1 MFNKRENKNEPEETF
16 RQGGK
21 FMKKKFVSALIAG
34 VMMLGACIPLAGCGK
49 DEDKSGYVSLDI
61 NPSVELVVD
70 ENGLVAGVRGVNED
84 GLVLLYNESGIKG
97 ETVDDAVK
105 KIVDISIEEGYLT
118 EDNKVVNVTVSA
130 KDDKYVKKLTDN
142 VNASIKASADE
153 SGLSVKIDAEGT
165 YSLRRRLDEFKKAH
179 PDNKLVQSL
188 SLAKFKLALTISETG
203 EISLESAVELEDD
216 ELIDLIKEYDSKIE
230 AFATDAY
237 ELAKKQAQAAF
248 DKAVTYKTYSAYT
261 EFYAKN
267 LLTHYSTAYLGAVYQ
282 TYASA
287 ALMMESVKNVA
298 EFANKV
304 ADYPLNDEQIA
315 AVVDALGLE
324 DSEQLKNSKGEVT
337 VRSVEAYADKLFKN
351 SELNQD
357 IQNKMNELTEVL
369 SSTEKKVKEEINAIA
384 EEYKDEIALAAETIE
399 NVSKTV
405 ETAINLIPEQYRQAF
420 ADVITELKKNVADI
434 KAWAESEKT
443 YFSDLDTFTA
453 RLEEQRDK
461 YLGKIKEDLTEEEW
475 DAIQKGI
482 EADIA
487 KAEVYKKNYN
497 DALAKAE
504 AEAKAY
510 LDKLKGER
518 KQQA

>member
-1 MFNKRENKNEPEETF
+1 
-16 RQGGK
+16 
-21 FMKKKFVSALIAG
+21 MKKKFVSALIAG

-49 DEDKSGYVSLDI
+49 NEDKSGYVSLDI

-97 ETVDDAVK
+97 ETVDNAVK

-130 KDDKYVKKLTDN
+130 KNDKNAKKLTN
-142 VNASIKASADE
+142 SVNASIKASADE
-153 SGLSVKIDAEGT
+153 SGLSIKIDAEGS
-165 YSLRRRLDEFKKAH
+165 YSLRRKLDEFKKAH

-203 EISLESAVELEDD
+203 EITLEHAVELEDD

-230 AFATDAY
+230 DFATDAY

-267 LLTHYSTAYLGAVYQ
+267 LMTHYSTAYLGAVYQ

-287 ALMMESVKNVA
+287 ALMMGSVKNVA

-304 ADYPLNDEQIA
+304 VDYPLSDEQVA
-315 AVVDALGLE
+315 AVVKALGLE
-324 DSEQLKNSKGEVT
+324 NSEPLKNSKGEVT
-337 VRSVEAYADKLFKN
+337 IRSIEAYADKLFKN
-351 SELNQD
+351 SEY
-357 IQNKMNELTEVL
+357 NKELQKKMDELSEAL
-369 SSTEKKVKEEINAIA
+369 SSAEKKIKAEINAFA
-384 EEYKDEIALAAETIE
+384 EKYKDEIAAAAEVME
-399 NVSKTV
+399 NAYKTV
-405 ETAINLIPEQYRQAF
+405 ESVIKLIPEEYRQAF
-420 ADVITELKKNVADI
+420 AEVITELKKNVEDI
-434 KAWAESEKT
+434 KKWAEKEKA
-443 YFSDLDTFTA
+443 YFYDLDTFTA

-461 YLGKIKEDLTEEEW
+461 YLGKIKEDLTAEEW

-504 AEAKAY
+504 AKAKAY
-510 LDKLKGER
+510 LEKLKGER
-518 KQQA
+518 KKQA

>member
-1 MFNKRENKNEPEETF
+1 
-16 RQGGK
+16 
-21 FMKKKFVSALIAG
+21 MKKKFVSALIAG

-49 DEDKSGYVSLDI
+49 NEDKSGYVSLDI

-84 GLVLLYNESGIKG
+84 GLVLLYNESDFKG
-97 ETVDDAVK
+97 ETVDNAVK

-130 KDDKYVKKLTDN
+130 KNDKNAKKLTN
-142 VNASIKASADE
+142 SVNASIKASADE
-153 SGLSVKIDAEGT
+153 SGLSIKIDAEGS
-165 YSLRRRLDEFKKAH
+165 YSLRRKLDEFKKAH

-203 EISLESAVELEDD
+203 EITLEHAVELEDD

-261 EFYAKN
+261 EFYAKSV
-267 LLTHYSTAYLGAVYQ
+267 LSMKHMDTAYLGAVYQ

-304 ADYPLNDEQIA
+304 VDYPLSDEQVA
-315 AVVDALGLE
+315 AVVKALGLE
-324 DSEQLKNSKGEVT
+324 NSEPLKNSKGEVT
-337 VRSVEAYADKLFKN
+337 IRSIEAYADKLFKN
-351 SELNQD
+351 SEY
-357 IQNKMNELTEVL
+357 NKELQKKMDELSEAL
-369 SSTEKKVKEEINAIA
+369 SSAEKKIKAEINALA
-384 EEYKDEIALAAETIE
+384 EKYKDEIAAAAEVME
-399 NVSKTV
+399 NAYKTV
-405 ETAINLIPEQYRQAF
+405 ESAIKLIPEEYRQAF

-461 YLGKIKEDLTEEEW
+461 YLGKIKEDLTAEEW

-518 KQQA
+518 KKQA

>member
-1 MFNKRENKNEPEETF
+1 
-16 RQGGK
+16 
-21 FMKKKFVSALIAG
+21 MKKKFVSALIAG

-97 ETVDDAVK
+97 ETVDNAVK

-130 KDDKYVKKLTDN
+130 KNDKYVKKLTDN

-153 SGLSVKIDAEGT
+153 SGLSVKIDAEGS

-188 SLAKFKLALTISETG
+188 SLAKFKLALSISETG

-216 ELIDLIKEYDSKIE
+216 ELIDLIKDYDSKIE
-230 AFATDAY
+230 AYATDAY

-267 LLTHYSTAYLGAVYQ
+267 LITHYDTAYLGAVYQ

-304 ADYPLNDEQIA
+304 ADYPLSEEQIA

-324 DSEQLKNSKGEVT
+324 DAEQLKNSKGEVT

-351 SELNQD
+351 SDLNQD
-357 IQNKMNELTEVL
+357 IRNKMNALTEVL
-369 SSTEKKVKEEINAIA
+369 SSTEKKIKEEINAFA
-384 EEYKDEIALAAETIE
+384 EKYKDEIAAAAEVME
-399 NVSKTV
+399 NAYKTV
-405 ETAINLIPEQYRQAF
+405 ESAIKLIPEEYRQAF

-461 YLGKIKEDLTEEEW
+461 YLGKIKEDLTTEEW
-475 DAIQKGI
+475 DALQKGI

>member
-1 MFNKRENKNEPEETF
+1 
-16 RQGGK
+16 
-21 FMKKKFVSALIAG
+21 MKKKFVSALIAG

-49 DEDKSGYVSLDI
+49 NEDKSGYVSLDI

-97 ETVDDAVK
+97 ETVDNAVK

-130 KDDKYVKKLTDN
+130 KNDKNAKKLTN
-142 VNASIKASADE
+142 SVNASIKASADE
-153 SGLSVKIDAEGT
+153 SGLSIKIDAEGS
-165 YSLRRRLDEFKKAH
+165 YSLRRKLDEFKKAH

-203 EISLESAVELEDD
+203 EITLEHAVELEDD

-261 EFYAKN
+261 EFYAIN
-267 LLTHYSTAYLGAVYQ
+267 LRTHYSTAYLGAVYQ

-287 ALMMESVKNVA
+287 ALMMKSVKNVA

-304 ADYPLNDEQIA
+304 VDYPLSDEQVA
-315 AVVDALGLE
+315 AVVKALGLE
-324 DSEQLKNSKGEVT
+324 NSEPLKNSKGEVT
-337 VRSVEAYADKLFKN
+337 IRSIEAYADKLFKN
-351 SELNQD
+351 SEY
-357 IQNKMNELTEVL
+357 NKELQ
-369 SSTEKKVKEEINAIA
+369 KKIKAEINAFA
-384 EEYKDEIALAAETIE
+384 EKYKDEIAAVAEVME
-399 NVSKTV
+399 NAYKTV
-405 ETAINLIPEQYRQAF
+405 ESVIKLIPEEYRQAF
-420 ADVITELKKNVADI
+420 AAVIAELKQDVEDI
-434 KAWAESEKT
+434 KKWAENEKA

-461 YLGKIKEDLTEEEW
+461 YLGKIKEDLTAEEW

-504 AEAKAY
+504 AKAKAY
-510 LDKLKGER
+510 LEKLKGER
-518 KQQA
+518 KKQA

>member
-1 MFNKRENKNEPEETF
+1 MFNKRENKNEPEKTF

-97 ETVDDAVK
+97 ETVDNAVK

-130 KDDKYVKKLTDN
+130 KNDKYVKKLTDN

-153 SGLSVKIDAEGT
+153 SGLSVKIDAEGS

-188 SLAKFKLALTISETG
+188 SLAKFKLALSISETG

-216 ELIDLIKEYDSKIE
+216 ELIDLIKDYDSKIE
-230 AFATDAY
+230 AYATDAY

-267 LLTHYSTAYLGAVYQ
+267 LITHYDTAYLGAVYQ

-304 ADYPLNDEQIA
+304 ADYPLSEEQIA

-324 DSEQLKNSKGEVT
+324 DAEQLKNSKGEVT

-351 SELNQD
+351 SDLNQD
-357 IQNKMNELTEVL
+357 IRNKMNALTEVL
-369 SSTEKKVKEEINAIA
+369 SSTEKKIKEEINAFA
-384 EEYKDEIALAAETIE
+384 EKYKDEIAAAAEVME
-399 NVSKTV
+399 NAYKTV
-405 ETAINLIPEQYRQAF
+405 ESAIKLIPEEYRQAF

-461 YLGKIKEDLTEEEW
+461 YLGKIKEDLTTEEW
-475 DAIQKGI
+475 DALQKGI